1 MRKYALLLL
10 IITTIAILIL
20 FRSSDNFANGST
32 GGNKHSDFVTDR
44 LKTFGDIGINLIASS
59 NDGIFGESANPIAK
73 TFQYPDQDPL
83 FKKRSNL
90 FRQID
95 ICEAIKT
102 VDCAAFDNPDFSL
115 DCGMCLDIGKNSKG
129 AAVMGGLVLLPGDKE
144 VQRKNVK
151 QNTIPDY
158 KPTVGFCPI
167 KKMVSTKKECLR
179 LKRELD
185 CKKNN
190 SFDVDKCFQC
200 STNAKFNVIDTAD
213 QPDIINNS
221 GVMVLIGS
229 GSLTIVEQGGETKDI
244 VLSNKPTRFPIKGP
258 EGTRV
263 VLELKDSGSGS
274 PFVAGYITGIVYK
287 GDFKTDLLAIAI
299 NDQVTGRKPRIT
311 GSTKVNKFPVKKMGL
326 GYGKKTMSAV
336 LVIPFS
342 FIEPTMEE
350 VKLCKNGPFLTKSAS
365 AQQLKSS
372 PCFQKDSG
380 PGKYSQACLQEI
392 WLANSCNE
400 SGTGFP
406 TDSVKASFLMA
417 DNSGGLRST
426 NDISNYIYKK
436 AVTSITRFDENG
448 RLKSIADWNTDSM
461 FCLGRPIKST
471 CDFLA
476 PGPRDDDCIVYL
488 WKDMSQGNWC
498 TNNGS
503 MSPLNPDGSRNTT
516 NIQFWKTFGDQGPIR
531 AAMND
536 MFNQARSQEN
546 SKDKT
551 GVYLTKC
558 YGQEYFSGK
567 VAKWRQEEEEAKA
580 KKQAE
585 ERARR
590 EAEERQ
596 RKK

>member
-10 IITTIAILIL
+10 IIIVVGILLL
-20 FRSSDNFANGST
+20 FRTSDNFADGST
-32 GGNKHSDFVTDR
+32 GGNNRSDFVTDR
-44 LKTFGDIGINLIASS
+44 LKTFGNIGINLIASS
-59 NDGIFGESANPIAK
+59 NDGTFGESANPIAK

-102 VDCAAFDNPDFSL
+102 VDCGAFDNPDFSL
-115 DCGMCLDIGKNSKG
+115 DCGMCLDIGTNSKG
-129 AAVMGGLVLLPGDKE
+129 AAVMGGLVLLPGDKV

-158 KPTVGFCPI
+158 KPTLGFCPI

-185 CKKNN
+185 CQKNN
-190 SFDVDKCFQC
+190 SFDVDHCAQC
-200 STNAKFNVIDTAD
+200 STNASFNVIDSAD

-221 GVMVLIGS
+221 GVIVLIGS
-229 GSLTIVEQGGETKDI
+229 GSLTILEQGGETKEV
-244 VLSNKPTRFPIKGP
+244 VLSNKPTRFPIKGA
-258 EGTRV
+258 EGTRII
-263 VLELKDSGSGS
+263 LELKDSGSGS

-299 NDQVTGRKPRIT
+299 NDQVTGRKPRMT
-311 GSTKVNKFPVKKMGL
+311 GATKVNQFPVKKMGL

-365 AQQLKSS
+365 AQQMKSS
-372 PCFQKDSG
+372 ACFQPESG
-380 PGKYSQACLQEI
+380 PGKFSQACLQEI
-392 WLANSCNE
+392 WLANSCSE

-406 TDSVKASFLMA
+406 TDGVKAAFLMA
-417 DNSGGLRST
+417 DESGGLRST

-436 AVTSITRFDENG
+436 AVTSITRFDDKG
-448 RLKSIADWNTDSM
+448 VPKSIADWNTDSM

-488 WKDMSQGNWC
+488 WKDMSQGNFC

-503 MSPLNPDGSRNTT
+503 MSPLNPDGSRN
-516 NIQFWKTFGDQGPIR
+516 
-531 AAMND
+531 
-536 MFNQARSQEN
+536 
-546 SKDKT
+546 SK
-551 GVYLTKC
+551 
-558 YGQEYFSGK
+558 
-567 VAKWRQEEEEAKA
+567 
-580 KKQAE
+580 
-585 ERARR
+585 
-590 EAEERQ
+590 
-596 RKK
+596 